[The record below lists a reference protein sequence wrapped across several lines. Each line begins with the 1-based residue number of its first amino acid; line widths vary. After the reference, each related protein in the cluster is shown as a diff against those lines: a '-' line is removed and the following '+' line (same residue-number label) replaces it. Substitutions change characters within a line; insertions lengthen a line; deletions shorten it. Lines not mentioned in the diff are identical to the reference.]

1 MDIINILVL
10 VIALLS
16 LIVSYAV
23 FKSNDEPKIIIYI
36 EPNYEKESIINL
48 VIENIGNSAAFNV
61 TFESDRKIPFKAFGL
76 NGLNNPI
83 QYFESGVFVHGIKVF
98 NPKQKYIY
106 DWGQFNGLK
115 EALDNKEL
123 FITAQYSYKYPL
135 NFWTSR
141 ITDKSII
148 NIKELESLPMNQGGI
163 HQHFKD
169 IVKNL
174 DKINSNLSKK

>member
-1 MDIINILVL
+1 MDIINVLVL

-61 TFESDRKIPFKAFGL
+61 IFESDRKIPSKAFGL
-76 NGLNNPI
+76 DGLNDPI
-83 QYFESGVFVHGIKVF
+83 QYFESGIFVHGIKVF
-98 NPKQKYIY
+98 NPKQKYVY

-115 EALDNKEL
+115 EALNNKDL
-123 FITAQYSYKYPL
+123 FITAKYHYKYPL

-141 ITDKSII
+141 VTEQSII
-148 NIKELESLPMNQGGI
+148 NINELENLPMNQGGI
-163 HQHFKD
+163 HQPLKD
-169 IVKNL
+169 IVKKL
-174 DKINSNLSKK
+174 DKINSSLSEK